1 MTMCDKMTEL
11 AMEIVLTKQKLKDLM
26 REWNNLDLTKEE
38 CEESK

>member
-26 REWNNLDLTKEE
+26 REWNNLDITKDEY
-38 CEESK
+38 EESK

>member
-1 MTMCDKMTEL
+1 
-11 AMEIVLTKQKLKDLM
+11 MEIVLTKQKLKDLM